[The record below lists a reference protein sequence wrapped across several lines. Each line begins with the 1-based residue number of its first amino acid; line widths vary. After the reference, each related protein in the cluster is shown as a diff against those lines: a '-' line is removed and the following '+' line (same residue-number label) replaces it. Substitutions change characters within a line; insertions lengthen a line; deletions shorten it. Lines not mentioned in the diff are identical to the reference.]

1 MFMANAA
8 PDLDADV
15 EAVMRVMQVLLG
27 IATRSTAD
35 LPQELTLPQLRAL
48 VILDVSTTTTVSGLA
63 EQLGITPSTTTRLAD
78 RLVVKR
84 LIRRQ
89 PGVEDRREMLLSLS
103 PAGRRIVARV
113 MRSRRQQIR
122 DLLASLSEPDR
133 RSSMRHAL
141 RALATAGEQA
151 ADGRVLDRI

>member
-48 VILDVSTTTTVSGLA
+48 VILDVSTTTVSGLA

-89 PGVEDRREMLLSLS
+89 PGVEDRREVLLSLS

-122 DLLASLSEPDR
+122 DLLASLPEPDR

-141 RALATAGEQA
+141 CALATAGEHA